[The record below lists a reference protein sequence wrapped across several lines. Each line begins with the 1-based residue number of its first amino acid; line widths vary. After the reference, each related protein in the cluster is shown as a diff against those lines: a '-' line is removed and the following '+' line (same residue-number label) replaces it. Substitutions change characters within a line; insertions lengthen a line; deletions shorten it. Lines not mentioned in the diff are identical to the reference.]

1 MVYMKQLRKET
12 DKMEI
17 VIVETSAV
25 SSNELKALI
34 KEIIPEA
41 SVHEIIDSSLI
52 DEVVANNGPSAF
64 VKHRMKTYFEFAEE
78 MGADIILN
86 QCSSVGEVAKW
97 IGTKISVPVVSIDKG
112 MAVEAVNKG
121 KKIGLVATVK
131 TTVKPSSNNI
141 LNTAK
146 ELNKDIELKSYL
158 CDGAMEYLMK
168 TGDKEGHNQ
177 MVIDLVKK
185 AVEENDVVCLAQGSM
200 TALEPYLGQFDKP
213 VYTSLRIGVEYLK
226 KVLYET
232 VSAK

>member
-1 MVYMKQLRKET
+1 
-12 DKMEI
+12 MEI

-146 ELNKDIELKSYL
+146 ELNKDIELMSYL

-168 TGDKEGHNQ
+168 TNN
-177 MVIDLVKK
+177 KK
-185 AVEENDVVCLAQGSM
+185 DQLFCS
-200 TALEPYLGQFDKP
+200 
-213 VYTSLRIGVEYLK
+213 
-226 KVLYET
+226 
-232 VSAK
+232 